1 MKSLISLILLL
12 GLVCCST
19 SFAACT
25 ASSSSTSFG
34 SLSSFTL
41 ASSSQLVESGTGF
54 TCSGSLLSLISTNT
68 ITATFASST
77 NASGTTPR
85 LYSSSAGSY
94 IPYTLC
100 SDSACSTTYSIG
112 SSKTWSSTTLLGLLG
127 LFNSSD
133 GTLPL
138 YLKTTSGVN
147 VPAGTYTDTL
157 TLTWSYKICFVG
169 ILGICSYTTGTATS
183 TVTVTLIVTNDCAID
198 TAPDVDFGSAALPA
212 DFSDVSSSLG
222 VRCTSNASYTVN
234 LTSSNATSGNW
245 RQMSATTTSGTSYLQ
260 YQLQQSDGTVW
271 TDTAALSSVG
281 TGSTQTLNYTAV
293 INPDQS
299 NQPAGSYSDTITVTV
314 TY

>member
-41 ASSSQLVESGTGF
+41 ATSSQLVESGTGF
-54 TCSGSLLSLISTNT
+54 TCTGSALSLISTNT

-100 SDSACSTTYSIG
+100 GDSACSTTYSIG

-133 GTLPL
+133 GSLPL

-157 TLTWSYKICFVG
+157 TLSWNYKICFIG
-169 ILGICSYTTGTATS
+169 LLGLCSYTTGTATS
-183 TVTVTLIVTNDCAID
+183 TIAVTLIVTNDCAID
-198 TAPDVDFGSAALPA
+198 TAPDVDFGSASLPV

-260 YQLQQSDGTVW
+260 YQLQRSDGTVW

-281 TGSTQTLNYTAV
+281 TGSTQTLSYTAV